1 MERDN
6 IETSSVWG
14 LSGVQEKSTHLYILF
29 NILQILRVFPDNSLI
44 GIKTY
49 RPAKGN
55 KNNKR
60 KKNRN

>member
-29 NILQILRVFPDNSLI
+29 NILQIVRVFPDNFLT
-44 GIKTY
+44 GIKT
-49 RPAKGN
+49 
-55 KNNKR
+55 
-60 KKNRN
+60 